1 MKRKLLIY
9 ICMALIVMG
18 ASVYWF
24 VNHNT
29 ASKETTKQTQTKFY
43 IAPPE
48 KAGTNNDLRKKL
60 GVFNRYDGVK
70 KEYFDQQLEAM
81 TKKEKSVEQVKQEI
95 YQLELWE
102 DANKKIPE
110 DVRCGVDTV
119 YTAIYETKSNDYSEI
134 DKLIKK
140 DFNGKYADVNIYW
153 DDKNKINRIGVLAI
167 QFMYQ

>member
-29 ASKETTKQTQTKFY
+29 ASKESTKQTHSKFY

-81 TKKEKSVEQVKQEI
+81 TKKEKLVEEVKQEI

>member
-1 MKRKLLIY
+1 
-9 ICMALIVMG
+9 
-18 ASVYWF
+18 
-24 VNHNT
+24 
-29 ASKETTKQTQTKFY
+29 
-43 IAPPE
+43 
-48 KAGTNNDLRKKL
+48 
-60 GVFNRYDGVK
+60 
-70 KEYFDQQLEAM
+70 YFDQQLEAM
-81 TKKEKSVEQVKQEI
+81 TKKEKSVEEVKQEI

>member
-1 MKRKLLIY
+1 MKRKLFIC
-9 ICMALIVMG
+9 ICMALMVMG

-29 ASKETTKQTQTKFY
+29 ASKESTKQTQTKFY
-43 IAPPE
+43 IAPP
-48 KAGTNNDLRKKL
+48 KKTGTNNDLRKKL
-60 GVFNRYDGVK
+60 GVFNHYDGVK

-81 TKKEKSVEQVKQEI
+81 TKKEKSVEQVKQGI

-134 DKLIKK
+134 DRLIKK
-140 DFNGKYADVNIYW
+140 DFNGKYADVKVYW
-153 DDKNKINRIGVLAI
+153 DEKNKINRIGVLAI